1 MKFEVSKSFFDKLED
16 CVFGVVVVKNFDN
29 EVSYDYI
36 NKVFEENLQSSK
48 GKFLKIKHY
57 LNLL

>member
-16 CVFGVVVVKNFDN
+16 SVLGVVVVKNFDN

-48 GKFLKIKHY
+48 EKFLNVKIKEEM
-57 LNLL
+57 

>member
-16 CVFGVVVVKNFDN
+16 SVLGVVVVKNFDN

-48 GKFLKIKHY
+48 EKFLNVMIKEEM
-57 LNLL
+57 

>member
-16 CVFGVVVVKNFDN
+16 SVFGVVVVKNFDN

-36 NKVFEENLQSSK
+36 NKVLR
-48 GKFLKIKHY
+48 KIC
-57 LNLL
+57 NLLKKNF

>member
-16 CVFGVVVVKNFDN
+16 SVFSVVVVKNFDN

-36 NKVFEENLQSSK
+36 NKVFEENLQSSECK
-48 GKFLKIKHY
+48 D
-57 LNLL
+57 